1 MTLSEVSYNYGTTEE
16 VILRLVEDGII
27 SYDEDNDG
35 FDYDELVDNNERI
48 VEAIFGIILENH
60 YSAPHYV
67 GDVLLVG

>member
-27 SYDEDNDG
+27 SYDEDNDS
-35 FDYDELVDNNERI
+35 FDYDDLVDNNEQI
-48 VEAIFGIILENH
+48 VEAIFGIVLENH